1 MSTAVWILQIYN
13 KINDVKSLLLSLYRK
28 HVCTKLHHNVCHSL
42 LPYRSRRLE
51 QLLKLLPI
59 WLVLHS
65 DTYSLSLQ
73 NFLSHTL
80 FHIQTCTKTEDNP
93 LSNSLQ
99 YKSVSHIYI
108 CPFWYTNSGWP
119 SPHMTNCL
127 QMPSHM
133 DSLSFS
139 THSALYNAHLPHFPS
154 HILSSPSINV
164 TFLFSSPQ
172 THHHFI
178 SAHQF
183 CSKLL
188 GFHEPWA
195 YIHKSTHYLKYS
207 LPFWP

>member
-1 MSTAVWILQIYN
+1 MHVSSSGNEWKCMSIHFCIWYFIQTYMSTAVWILQIYK
-13 KINDVKSLLLSLYRK
+13 KINDVKSLLLSLYHK

-65 DTYSLSLQ
+65 NTYSLSLQ

-80 FHIQTCTKTEDNP
+80 FHIQTRTKTEDNP

-119 SPHMTNCL
+119 SPHMTSCL

-133 DSLSFS
+133 DSLSFPL
-139 THSALYNAHLPHFPS
+139 TQHCTMHIYLTLHL
-154 HILSSPSINV
+154 
-164 TFLFSSPQ
+164 T
-172 THHHFI
+172 
-178 SAHQF
+178 
-183 CSKLL
+183 
-188 GFHEPWA
+188 
-195 YIHKSTHYLKYS
+195 YS
-207 LPFWP
+207 LPPQ

>member
-1 MSTAVWILQIYN
+1 MYLHQGMNGNVCLYTFVFDILYKHTWAQQFEFCRFTRKLMMSKACY
-13 KINDVKSLLLSLYRK
+13 S
-28 HVCTKLHHNVCHSL
+28 VCTTNMYVQNFIIMFASL

-65 DTYSLSLQ
+65 STYSLSLQ

-80 FHIQTCTKTEDNP
+80 FHIQTRTKTEDNP

-119 SPHMTNCL
+119 SPHMTSCL

-133 DSLSFS
+133 DSLSFPL
-139 THSALYNAHLPHFPS
+139 TQHCTMHIYLTLHL
-154 HILSSPSINV
+154 
-164 TFLFSSPQ
+164 T
-172 THHHFI
+172 
-178 SAHQF
+178 
-183 CSKLL
+183 
-188 GFHEPWA
+188 
-195 YIHKSTHYLKYS
+195 YS
-207 LPFWP
+207 LPPQ